1 MAGLTACFSDPYT
14 RETMGP
20 DGANFSDLST
30 AVSLQVEEQP
40 VRGKAGGK
48 GSLKALWFLKAKD
61 NVAAPAFNAA

>member
-40 VRGKAGGK
+40 VRGAPEERVYSRPC
-48 GSLKALWFLKAKD
+48 GS
-61 NVAAPAFNAA
+61 